1 MDNSIRVRASAA
13 LGGFGAIRAAKNAQ
27 AEVLGRAYIGSMATS
42 IDLLD
47 VSAPG
52 LQAVRLASD
61 EPYTG
66 MKEHYAVARVE
77 SGHSEWWSRGQ
88 VWESGPGSLQIQ
100 QPGDVHRDVK
110 REGRMIYQIVS
121 FPIQTVESALGD
133 QLHVLPQL
141 AAGDERGAP
150 FQRLHDA
157 VQQRADRLTLEVAV
171 VEAIAAFAAIDGVRA
186 SHTRAVRR
194 AHEALRER
202 LAEPITL
209 DELAQHAGLDKFH
222 LCRAFRSQVGMPPH
236 AYLTRLRI
244 MRAKQLLDAGVRP
257 IEIAPLVG
265 LYDQSQLNR
274 HFRRLVGTTPGK
286 YAEPKPKR
294 FAGLRGIPSD

>member
-1 MDNSIRVRASAA
+1 MGARASGA
-13 LGGFGAIRAAKNAQ
+13 LGGFGEIRGAKNAQ
-27 AEVLGRAYIGSMATS
+27 AEAAGAGYVKPMATR

-52 LQAVRLASD
+52 LHAVRLASD
-61 EPYTG
+61 APHTG

-77 SGHSEWWSRGQ
+77 RGHSEWWSRGQ

-110 REGRMIYQIVS
+110 REGRMIYQIIS
-121 FPIQTVESALGD
+121 FSIQSVESALGARL
-133 QLHVLPQL
+133 QVLPQL
-141 AAGDERGAP
+141 AAGDERGTP

-157 VQQRADRLTLEVAV
+157 VQQSADRLTLEVAI
-171 VEAIAAFAAIDGVRA
+171 VEAIAAFAAIDGTRA
-186 SHTRAVRR
+186 THTRAVRR
-194 AHEALRER
+194 AHEALRQR

-209 DELAQHAGLDKFH
+209 DELAEHAGLDKFH

-257 IEIAPLVG
+257 SEVAPLVG

-274 HFRRLVGTTPGK
+274 HFRRLVGTTPGR
-286 YAEPKPKR
+286 YAQPRQKR
-294 FAGLRGIPSD
+294 FHI